1 MNGVEEILTLQEI
14 MLLRLQEVLR
24 VKNFSLPVKQKIK
37 ETLLAILEL
46 DIENK
51 EDYISSIIEGLQA
64 IDTFK
69 INTRKQLLKVKNIQ
83 NSLLPNTLGLV
94 DIKNQLVAVVKSEY
108 EKATICHE
116 LVHVS
121 QKDSSYYLPKKYA
134 FSHLFQE
141 AMREGEA
148 IYREMQFQQKNH
160 PKFSSLDPTISRLTL
175 FSYHSVLYDVF
186 LELYQDMRNLL
197 GDRLL
202 EKWKSVNFEDDMM
215 IELEQYTNHQYGCSF
230 SAFYRIWSGLLYYFS
245 VHHNQKR
252 FFHIAQQDLELYG
265 QQHQKN
271 SDCYNELHIVMM
283 NNQRDIEELK
293 KKIESIDIVL
303 ENENILEKEFIS
315 AIEYEKQEL
324 KRYLQE
330 YGEDEVTQQWQE
342 ELRVVTIDDY
352 REVLEGEKKQYEE
365 HIAMHNQKI
374 LEITQ
379 QSQSIEWLESFALKR
394 YDFTDVEF
402 LAMWKEQMLVTIQHH
417 LLNVRD
423 ETKLPST
430 LYYSFHKEDEEIY
443 GKNH

>member
-46 DIENK
+46 
-51 EDYISSIIEGLQA
+51 
-64 IDTFK
+64 
-69 INTRKQLLKVKNIQ
+69 
-83 NSLLPNTLGLV
+83 
-94 DIKNQLVAVVKSEY
+94 
-108 EKATICHE
+108 
-116 LVHVS
+116 
-121 QKDSSYYLPKKYA
+121 
-134 FSHLFQE
+134 
-141 AMREGEA
+141 
-148 IYREMQFQQKNH
+148 
-160 PKFSSLDPTISRLTL
+160 
-175 FSYHSVLYDVF
+175 
-186 LELYQDMRNLL
+186 
-197 GDRLL
+197 
-202 EKWKSVNFEDDMM
+202 
-215 IELEQYTNHQYGCSF
+215 
-230 SAFYRIWSGLLYYFS
+230 
-245 VHHNQKR
+245 
-252 FFHIAQQDLELYG
+252 
-265 QQHQKN
+265 
-271 SDCYNELHIVMM
+271 
-283 NNQRDIEELK
+283 DIEELK

>member
-1 MNGVEEILTLQEI
+1 MEEILTLQEI

-46 DIENK
+46 
-51 EDYISSIIEGLQA
+51 
-64 IDTFK
+64 
-69 INTRKQLLKVKNIQ
+69 
-83 NSLLPNTLGLV
+83 
-94 DIKNQLVAVVKSEY
+94 
-108 EKATICHE
+108 
-116 LVHVS
+116 
-121 QKDSSYYLPKKYA
+121 
-134 FSHLFQE
+134 
-141 AMREGEA
+141 
-148 IYREMQFQQKNH
+148 
-160 PKFSSLDPTISRLTL
+160 
-175 FSYHSVLYDVF
+175 
-186 LELYQDMRNLL
+186 
-197 GDRLL
+197 
-202 EKWKSVNFEDDMM
+202 
-215 IELEQYTNHQYGCSF
+215 
-230 SAFYRIWSGLLYYFS
+230 
-245 VHHNQKR
+245 
-252 FFHIAQQDLELYG
+252 
-265 QQHQKN
+265 
-271 SDCYNELHIVMM
+271 
-283 NNQRDIEELK
+283 DIEELK

>member
-1 MNGVEEILTLQEI
+1 
-14 MLLRLQEVLR
+14 
-24 VKNFSLPVKQKIK
+24 
-37 ETLLAILEL
+37 
-46 DIENK
+46 
-51 EDYISSIIEGLQA
+51 
-64 IDTFK
+64 
-69 INTRKQLLKVKNIQ
+69 
-83 NSLLPNTLGLV
+83 
-94 DIKNQLVAVVKSEY
+94 
-108 EKATICHE
+108 
-116 LVHVS
+116 
-121 QKDSSYYLPKKYA
+121 
-134 FSHLFQE
+134 
-141 AMREGEA
+141 MREGEA

-252 FFHIAQQDLELYG
+252 FFYIAQQDLELYG
-265 QQHQKN
+265 EQHQKN
-271 SDCYNELHIVMM
+271 SGCYNELHIVMM

-402 LAMWKEQMLVTIQHH
+402 LVMWKEQMLVTIQHH

>member
-1 MNGVEEILTLQEI
+1 
-14 MLLRLQEVLR
+14 
-24 VKNFSLPVKQKIK
+24 
-37 ETLLAILEL
+37 
-46 DIENK
+46 
-51 EDYISSIIEGLQA
+51 
-64 IDTFK
+64 
-69 INTRKQLLKVKNIQ
+69 
-83 NSLLPNTLGLV
+83 
-94 DIKNQLVAVVKSEY
+94 
-108 EKATICHE
+108 
-116 LVHVS
+116 
-121 QKDSSYYLPKKYA
+121 
-134 FSHLFQE
+134 
-141 AMREGEA
+141 
-148 IYREMQFQQKNH
+148 
-160 PKFSSLDPTISRLTL
+160 
-175 FSYHSVLYDVF
+175 
-186 LELYQDMRNLL
+186 
-197 GDRLL
+197 
-202 EKWKSVNFEDDMM
+202 
-215 IELEQYTNHQYGCSF
+215 
-230 SAFYRIWSGLLYYFS
+230 
-245 VHHNQKR
+245 
-252 FFHIAQQDLELYG
+252 
-265 QQHQKN
+265 
-271 SDCYNELHIVMM
+271 MM

>member
-1 MNGVEEILTLQEI
+1 MGEILTLQEI

-46 DIENK
+46 
-51 EDYISSIIEGLQA
+51 
-64 IDTFK
+64 
-69 INTRKQLLKVKNIQ
+69 
-83 NSLLPNTLGLV
+83 
-94 DIKNQLVAVVKSEY
+94 
-108 EKATICHE
+108 
-116 LVHVS
+116 
-121 QKDSSYYLPKKYA
+121 
-134 FSHLFQE
+134 
-141 AMREGEA
+141 
-148 IYREMQFQQKNH
+148 
-160 PKFSSLDPTISRLTL
+160 
-175 FSYHSVLYDVF
+175 
-186 LELYQDMRNLL
+186 
-197 GDRLL
+197 
-202 EKWKSVNFEDDMM
+202 
-215 IELEQYTNHQYGCSF
+215 
-230 SAFYRIWSGLLYYFS
+230 
-245 VHHNQKR
+245 
-252 FFHIAQQDLELYG
+252 
-265 QQHQKN
+265 
-271 SDCYNELHIVMM
+271 
-283 NNQRDIEELK
+283 DIEELK